1 MRYVIQPTN
10 SYQVIRNCPKCGH
23 KTQYINTN
31 CFRINANGNQIDIWL
46 IYQCQHCK
54 HTYNLTIYQRV
65 TPSSI
70 PKEEYERF
78 LRNDSSLALAYGL
91 KKELFVRNK
100 AIIDVTNMDY
110 SMIQNAEDSLEHEI
124 CIYNPWEL
132 KLRVDI
138 LLSKILQL
146 SRSQIKELSSTG
158 ALSYNQTYVGRKLE
172 VTIGAAVSTLLE
184 RSS

>member
-1 MRYVIQPTN
+1 MSYVIQPTN
-10 SYQVIRNCPKCGH
+10 SYQVIRNCPKCGR
-23 KTQYINTN
+23 KTQYVNTN

-70 PKEEYERF
+70 PKEEYKRF
-78 LRNDSSLALAYGL
+78 LCNDSSLALAYGL
-91 KKELFVRNK
+91 KKDLFIKNK
-100 AIIDVTNMDY
+100 ATIDVTTMNY
-110 SMIQNAEDSLEHEI
+110 SIIQNAEDSLALKI

-138 LLSKILQL
+138 ILSKILQL
-146 SRSQIKELSSTG
+146 SRSQVKELFSNG
-158 ALSYNQTYVGRKLE
+158 DLSCNQTYVGKKLE
-172 VTIGAAVSTLLE
+172 VTIGAAVATLLK